1 MATAAERLVEGLRVV
16 IRNASEMGC
25 KLLQKQSRRGAC
37 DEGA

>member
-1 MATAAERLVEGLRVV
+1 MATAAERLLHGLRVV

-25 KLLQKQSRRGAC
+25 KLLQKKRKRGAC